1 LFWNRETD
9 TLLLPIVDLSLF
21 CASGAT
27 KRDFLRGI
35 SSVFDPLGFIV
46 PLSIPARILFQEIW
60 KIKLDG
66 EEPLPPS
73 FYDRWIVLAA
83 SLNSAT
89 SKIPRSYL
97 GSSSR
102 VHSLY
107 GFVYASPQAYGAV
120 AYLLDQSSFVM
131 SKARVAPLK
140 SDRPQLTLPQLE
152 LMAAIIR
159 IRVAT
164 AIIVAFKALGI
175 SLSITMLSDSQIVL
189 WWLSR
194 NDRNKNLFVANRQ
207 HYKILPATTWPA
219 GITAQPHQIQ
229 QTSSL
234 EV

>member
-1 LFWNRETD
+1 
-9 TLLLPIVDLSLF
+9 
-21 CASGAT
+21 
-27 KRDFLRGI
+27 
-35 SSVFDPLGFIV
+35 
-46 PLSIPARILFQEIW
+46 
-60 KIKLDG
+60 
-66 EEPLPPS
+66 
-73 FYDRWIVLAA
+73 
-83 SLNSAT
+83 
-89 SKIPRSYL
+89 
-97 GSSSR
+97 
-102 VHSLY
+102 
-107 GFVYASPQAYGAV
+107 
-120 AYLLDQSSFVM
+120 M

-229 QTSSL
+229 QTSLL